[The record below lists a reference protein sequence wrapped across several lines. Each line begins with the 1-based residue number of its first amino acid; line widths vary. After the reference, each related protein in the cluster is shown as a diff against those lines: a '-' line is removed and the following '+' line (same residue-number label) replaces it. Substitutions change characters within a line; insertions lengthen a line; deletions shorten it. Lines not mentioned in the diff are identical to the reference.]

1 MTIRIPSLLAVSA
14 IAALALGAAAC
25 TPAEQEKTEANAEA
39 AGDNAE
45 VIASEAADKA
55 GVVAAQA
62 GEVIESGAMKAA
74 QAVETGAGNVAD
86 RLEANQ
92 AAAAAEGRPGA
103 VDPATDQRV
112 PAPAR

>member
-14 IAALALGAAAC
+14 IAALSLGAVAC
-25 TPAEQEKTEANAEA
+25 TQAEQEKTESKAEVA
-39 AGDNAE
+39 ADNAE
-45 VIASEAADKA
+45 ETASEAADKA
-55 GVVAAQA
+55 GAVAAQA

-92 AAAAAEGRPGA
+92 AEAAAEGRPGA
-103 VDPATDQRV
+103 VNPTTDHRV
-112 PAPAR
+112 PAPAN

>member
-14 IAALALGAAAC
+14 IAALSLGVVAC
-25 TPAEQEKTEANAEA
+25 TGAEQENTEAKAEVA
-39 AGDNAE
+39 ADNAG
-45 VIASEAADKA
+45 VTASEAADRA

-92 AAAAAEGRPGA
+92 AEAAADGRPGA
-103 VDPATDQRV
+103 VNPTTDQRV
-112 PAPAR
+112 PAPAQ